1 MPPTSPRAMA
11 EWRGRDAEKVDVEV
25 LVEDKVEEEVVAEE
39 IVVVLVEET
48 RPEEVGGGPSA
59 PASLS
64 MKVLCIP
71 SAGTF
76 DPQIFMEHLNWDVI

>member
-1 MPPTSPRAMA
+1 M
-11 EWRGRDAEKVDVEV
+11 
-25 LVEDKVEEEVVAEE
+25 VAEE
-39 IVVVLVEET
+39 IVVVLVEEM
-48 RPEEVGGGPSA
+48 RPEEVAGGPSA

-64 MKVLCIP
+64 IKVLCIP

>member
-1 MPPTSPRAMA
+1 MA
-11 EWRGRDAEKVDVEV
+11 EWIGRDAEKADVEV
-25 LVEDKVEEEVVAEE
+25 LVEDELEEE
-39 IVVVLVEET
+39 VVVLVEEM
-48 RPEEVGGGPSA
+48 RPEKVAGGPSA

-64 MKVLCIP
+64 MKVLFIP

>member
-1 MPPTSPRAMA
+1 M
-11 EWRGRDAEKVDVEV
+11 
-25 LVEDKVEEEVVAEE
+25 VAEE
-39 IVVVLVEET
+39 IVVVLVEEM
-48 RPEEVGGGPSA
+48 RPEVAGGPSA

-64 MKVLCIP
+64 MKVLFIP